1 MANANMLANLA
12 KTAAKNGKN
21 AVKIIEAAG
30 AVVAAANLL
39 VEQAKPMLNAIDT
52 DDMLN
57 RLKDGANGVA
67 KGTEDAISKAGAFL
81 AKVGDSKDTLLESI
95 ANAKSEKELQKTI
108 KEARQS
114 VLENSTMT
122 ITAAELLKKTA
133 EAGIG
138 PINTMPG
145 CYVIATY
152 KKLDFDNDLTDYISI
167 FYDRA
172 DNVAEG
178 VNKAISR
185 EGDADVY
192 ADVKYKQNVQ
202 LYIFNC
208 LPEELDSLH
217 DSIKKTFFDSTAS

>member
-1 MANANMLANLA
+1 MANAGMLAALA
-12 KTAAKNGKN
+12 KAAAKNGKN
-21 AVKIIEAAG
+21 VVKIMEAAG

-39 VEQAKPMLNAIDT
+39 AEQAKPMLNVIDT
-52 DDMLN
+52 DDMVD

-67 KGTEDAISKAGAFL
+67 RGAEDAISKAGAFL
-81 AKVGDSKDTLLESI
+81 AKVGESKDDLIESI
-95 ANAKSEKELQKTI
+95 ASARGERELKRAI

-114 VLENSTMT
+114 VLENATVS
-122 ITAAELLKKTA
+122 ISAAELLKKTA

-145 CYVIATY
+145 CFVIATY

-202 LYIFNC
+202 LYIYNC

>member
-1 MANANMLANLA
+1 MSMTKALAELA
-12 KTAAKNGKN
+12 KVAAKNGKN
-21 AVKIIEAAG
+21 AVKIMEAAG
-30 AVVAAANLL
+30 AVVAAASLL
-39 VEQAKPMLNAIDT
+39 VDQAKPILNAIDT

-67 KGTEDAISKAGAFL
+67 RGTEDAVSKAGAFL
-81 AKVGDSKDTLLESI
+81 AKVGDSKDALLESI
-95 ANAKSEKELQKTI
+95 ANAKSEKELKKTI

-114 VLENSTMT
+114 VLENSTIT
-122 ITAAELLKKTA
+122 ISAAEFLKKTA

-145 CYVIATY
+145 CFVIATY

-178 VNKAISR
+178 VNKALSR

-202 LYIFNC
+202 IYIYNC
-208 LPEELDSLH
+208 LPEELDSLY
-217 DSIKKTFFDSTAS
+217 DSIKQTFSDSTAS